1 MRGLNR
7 TRLGLLIVGLVF
19 VVGLMEWAAVTIG
32 SVEVPLPSNAPEGA
46 VTDTNGAPDAAP

>member
-7 TRLGLLIVGLVF
+7 TRLGLLIVGF
-19 VVGLMEWAAVTIG
+19 VVLVGLMEWAAVTIG

-46 VTDTNGAPDAAP
+46 VSETNGAPEAAP